1 MNILKTDKVGINF
14 GDLWAVKDVSFQ
26 IDEQEIVGLIGPNG
40 SGKTTF
46 FNLIS
51 GMYRPTRGRIF
62 LKDSEITN
70 LLPNQIKEKGIA
82 RTFQSSRLC
91 WELSVLDNVLEG
103 LQSVWK
109 SNWFTAVLKPEQSK
123 KELIQGIEKALE
135 LLNYFNPDLVDKRFE
150 QVKNIPHIDRRRIE
164 ICRGLISEPDLL
176 LLDEPSAGLN
186 NKETSEMMDHIGQIR
201 EKMDKVT
208 IIIIEHDMSVIS
220 DVTNRVFVVN
230 AGQEIASG
238 KFFDVS
244 QNPEV
249 RTAYLGGGN

>member
-14 GDLWAVKDVSFQ
+14 GNLWAVKDVSFK

-51 GMYRPTRGRIF
+51 GMYKPTRGHIF
-62 LKDSEITN
+62 LRDFEITN
-70 LLPNQIKEKGIA
+70 LLPNQIKGKGIA

-109 SNWFTAVLKPEQSK
+109 SNWLTAVLKPEQSE
-123 KELIQGIEKALE
+123 KELTQGIGKALE
-135 LLNYFNPDLVDKRFE
+135 LLNYFNPELVDKRFE

-186 NKETSEMMDHIGQIR
+186 NKETTEMMNHIGHIR
-201 EKMDKVT
+201 EKMEKIS

-220 DVTNRVFVVN
+220 DVTSRVFVFN
-230 AGQEIASG
+230 AGREIAKGTFSEI
-238 KFFDVS
+238 S
-244 QNPEV
+244 RNPEV
-249 RTAYLGGGN
+249 RAAYLGGGE

>member
-1 MNILKTDKVGINF
+1 MCILKTKNMGINF
-14 GDLWAVKDVSFQ
+14 GELWAVSNVSF
-26 IDEQEIVGLIGPNG
+26 EINKNEIIGLIGPNG

-51 GMYRPTRGRIF
+51 GMYRPSRGSAF
-62 LKDSEITN
+62 FKDEEITN
-70 LLPNQIKEKGIA
+70 LLPNQIRKKGLA

-103 LQSVWK
+103 LQCKWK
-109 SNWFTAVLKPEQSK
+109 SSWFTSVLKPGKSEE
-123 KELIQGIEKALE
+123 ELTTGIEKALE
-135 LLNYFNPDLVDKRFE
+135 LLNYFNPELVEKRFE

-186 NKETSEMMDHIGQIR
+186 NKETSEMMEHIALIR
-201 EKMDKVT
+201 EKREAIS

-220 DVTNRVFVVN
+220 DVTDSVVVFN
-230 AGQEIASG
+230 AGQEIAKG
-238 KFFDVS
+238 KFSDVS

-249 RTAYLGGGN
+249 RAAYLGGGN

>member
-1 MNILKTDKVGINF
+1 MGINF
-14 GDLWAVKDVSFQ
+14 GELWAVSNVNF
-26 IDEQEIVGLIGPNG
+26 EINKNEIIGLIGPNG

-51 GMYRPTRGRIF
+51 GMYRPTQGSAF
-62 LKDSEITN
+62 FKDEEITN
-70 LLPNQIKEKGIA
+70 LLPNQIKERGLA

-103 LQSVWK
+103 LQSKWK
-109 SNWFTAVLKPEQSK
+109 STWFTSVLKPK
-123 KELIQGIEKALE
+123 KSEEELITGIEKALE
-135 LLNYFNPDLVDKRFE
+135 LLNYFNPDLVEKRFE

-164 ICRGLISEPDLL
+164 ICRGLIADPDLL

-186 NKETSEMMDHIGQIR
+186 NKETSEMMELIAHIR
-201 EKMDKVT
+201 EKTEKIS

-220 DVTNRVFVVN
+220 DVTDSVIVFN
-230 AGQEIASG
+230 AGQEIARG
-238 KFFDVS
+238 KFADVS

>member
-1 MNILKTDKVGINF
+1 MSILKTENMGINF
-14 GDLWAVKDVSFQ
+14 GELWAVRNVNF
-26 IDEQEIVGLIGPNG
+26 EINKNEIIGLIGPNG

-51 GMYRPTRGRIF
+51 GMYRPTQGNAF
-62 LKDSEITN
+62 FKDEEITN
-70 LLPNQIKEKGIA
+70 LLPNQIKKRGLA

-103 LQSVWK
+103 LQSKWK
-109 SNWFTAVLKPEQSK
+109 SSWFTSVLKPK
-123 KELIQGIEKALE
+123 KSEEELIAGIEKALE
-135 LLNYFNPDLVDKRFE
+135 LLNYFNPELVEKRFE

-164 ICRGLISEPDLL
+164 ICRGLIAEPDLL

-186 NKETSEMMDHIGQIR
+186 NKETSEMMELIAHIR
-201 EKMDKVT
+201 EKMEKIS

-220 DVTNRVFVVN
+220 DVTDSVIVFN
-230 AGQEIASG
+230 AGQEIARG
-238 KFFDVS
+238 KFTDVS

>member
-14 GDLWAVKDVSFQ
+14 GDLWAVKD
-26 IDEQEIVGLIGPNG
+26 IDFEIEENEILGLIGPNG

-51 GMYRPTRGRIF
+51 GMYRPTKGRIF
-62 LKDSEITN
+62 LRDSEITN
-70 LLPNQIKEKGIA
+70 LLPNQIREKGIA

-109 SNWFTAVLKPEQSK
+109 SNWYTAVLKPEKSQR
-123 KELIQGIEKALE
+123 ELTEGIEKALE
-135 LLNYFNPDLVDKRFE
+135 LLNYFNPELVDKRFE

-164 ICRGLISEPDLL
+164 ICRGLISDPDLL
-176 LLDEPSAGLN
+176 LLDEPAAGLN
-186 NKETSEMMDHIGQIR
+186 TKETTEMMKNIGNIR
-201 EKMDKVT
+201 EKMDKIS

-220 DVTNRVFVVN
+220 DVTNRVFVFN
-230 AGQEIASG
+230 AGQEIAKG
-238 KFFDVS
+238 KFSEVS
-244 QNPEV
+244 KNPEV
-249 RTAYLGGGN
+249 RAAYLGGGE